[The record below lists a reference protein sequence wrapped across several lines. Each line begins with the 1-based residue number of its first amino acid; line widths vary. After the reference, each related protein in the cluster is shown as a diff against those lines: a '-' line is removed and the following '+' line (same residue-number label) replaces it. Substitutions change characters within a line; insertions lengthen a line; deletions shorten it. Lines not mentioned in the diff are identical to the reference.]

1 MPLAALPKS
10 VDEALVIALNGNPE
24 IVSSSFDVQIAQQE
38 LKSAETKFYPKLEF
52 KVDAKHKRNDGG
64 TMGDKEE
71 TKYAIELTYP
81 LSSGGKN
88 TAGLNKSKS
97 DLLAKQEMLDN
108 TRAEVEEKV
117 RNAWQDLLTDKMN
130 AEHLRNSANI
140 SAEFLILARKERKM
154 GTRSLIDVLT
164 EENSYLSSLESAV
177 QAEKDYMISA
187 FRLLKEIGQLDLAM
201 VVEVPPQTDTQKSS
215 YEAADDRTIS
225 AVQKNIEE
233 KLNTTQVTASASS
246 N

>member
-1 MPLAALPKS
+1 
-10 VDEALVIALNGNPE
+10 
-24 IVSSSFDVQIAQQE
+24 
-38 LKSAETKFYPKLEF
+38 
-52 KVDAKHKRNDGG
+52 
-64 TMGDKEE
+64 
-71 TKYAIELTYP
+71 